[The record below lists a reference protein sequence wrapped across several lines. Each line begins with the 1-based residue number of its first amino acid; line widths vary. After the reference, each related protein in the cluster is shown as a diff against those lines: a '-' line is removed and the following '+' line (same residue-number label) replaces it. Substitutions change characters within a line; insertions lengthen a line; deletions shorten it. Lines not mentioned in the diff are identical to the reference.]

1 MARPVRSPGT
11 SRFWVGLALVTGVAV
26 VIRVVY
32 VVASASTFFPGG
44 DAGFYQFTGRH
55 LAAGDGYISQIR
67 FVLGGHGMFP
77 TAEHPPLFPGVVGA
91 IVKLGGDSTTA
102 QRLILA
108 AFIGA
113 AVIVA
118 VGLLGRRVGGERTGL
133 IAAALAA
140 VFPTLVTA
148 DASLESEPLYG
159 LWLVLALLAAYR
171 LMDRRDTR
179 SAVLLGAAIGV
190 GSLTRNDALLL
201 LPLLALPIAV
211 RGRDWRGLAVVCAV
225 ALAFLVP
232 WLARNWIQFDQ
243 PLLTTN
249 YGQGL
254 AGSNCH
260 PTYYGD
266 EIGGFTILCFKLEPK
281 RDEVDWSRD
290 LARQGLRYARD
301 HAGRVP
307 LVVLAR
313 VLRGWGFYEPRDQLR
328 IYNMQPRVQD
338 VGIAAWYP
346 LLLLAAA
353 GLLVLYHRRE
363 PLLPLLAPLL
373 ATTLVLATYSGV
385 TRYRHGAELAMV
397 VLAAVA
403 LDALWRRRARVG

>member
-1 MARPVRSPGT
+1 MPVRSPGT
-11 SRFWVGLALVTGVAV
+11 SRFGVALAVVAAVAV
-26 VIRVVY
+26 VVRVVY
-32 VVASASTFFPGG
+32 VIASASTFFPGG

-55 LAAGDGYISQIR
+55 LAAGDGYVSQIR
-67 FVLGGHGMFP
+67 FVLGGHQLFP
-77 TAEHPPLFPGVVGA
+77 TAEHPPLFPAVVGGL
-91 IVKLGGDSTTA
+91 VKLGADSTTA

-108 AFIGA
+108 AVVGA
-113 AVIVA
+113 AVVVA
-118 VGLLGRRVGGERTGL
+118 VGLLGRRAAGERAGL
-133 IAAALAA
+133 IAAGLAA

-171 LMDRRDTR
+171 WRDRRDTR
-179 SAVLLGAAIGV
+179 SALLLGATIGV

-211 RGRDWRGLAVVCAV
+211 RIRSWRGLAVTCAV

-232 WLARNWIQFDQ
+232 WLARNWVDFDR

-260 PTYYGD
+260 GTYYGD
-266 EIGGFTILCFKLEPK
+266 EIGGFSILCFRLQPR

-307 LVVLAR
+307 VVVAAR
-313 VLRGWGFYEPRDQLR
+313 VFRGWGFYEPGSQLR

-346 LLLLAAA
+346 LLLLALS
-353 GLLVLYHRRE
+353 GLLVLYRRRE
-363 PLLPLLAPLL
+363 PLLPLAVPLV
-373 ATTLVLATYSGV
+373 ATTVVLATYSGV
-385 TRYRHGAELAMV
+385 TRYRHGAELAMA

-403 LDALWRRRARVG
+403 LDALLRRRARVG